1 MLRKL
6 YYLLTPAQRLLVR
19 RIVFFP
25 ADLWDFLRGKNK
37 ELVPPR
43 SMIYTGT
50 GNFLKAGELYLSYFI
65 QYGDLKPQ
73 HRVLDVGC
81 GIGRMALPLTRFLDA
96 TGSYEGFDIVET
108 GIKWCRENITAR
120 YSNFR
125 FQLVSLQNDLYSS
138 SGDKAAEFTF
148 PYKNQEFDFV
158 FLTSVFTHMVPEEV
172 ENYMK
177 EIERVL
183 KPGGRC
189 FATFFVFGKQT
200 PPITHKRYFT
210 FPVDHGHYKLMDPR
224 VKSANVAFDFDYLS
238 RKLAKENQLNII
250 DFIPGYWRD
259 MERKDERDFQDIVIF
274 KKRD

>member
-19 RIVFFP
+19 RIVFYP
-25 ADLWDFLRGKNK
+25 ADIWDKLSGNKK
-37 ELVPPR
+37 ELAPPR

-50 GNFLKAGELYLSYFI
+50 GDFIKAGQLYLSYFI
-65 QYGDLKPQ
+65 QYGELRPN

-81 GIGRMALPLTRFLDA
+81 GIGRMALPLTKYLDA
-96 TGSYEGFDIVET
+96 SGSYEGFDIVET
-108 GIKWCRENITAR
+108 GIKWCRENITSR

-138 SGDKAAEFTF
+138 SGDKAAEFSF
-148 PYKNQEFDFV
+148 PYKNSEFDFI
-158 FLTSVFTHMVPEEV
+158 FLTSVFTHMIPQEV
-172 ENYMK
+172 ENYVK

-189 FATFFVFGKQT
+189 FATFFVYGNQT
-200 PPITHKRYFT
+200 PPVTSKRYFS
-210 FPVDHGHYKLMDPR
+210 FPIDHGHYKLLDPR
-224 VKSANVAFDFDYLS
+224 VKSANVAFDYDYLS
-238 RKLAKENQLNII
+238 NQLAKENQLQIT

-259 MERKDERDFQDIVIF
+259 MERKDERDFQDIIIL
-274 KKRD
+274 KKPD